1 MDVKALRAFVA
12 VAETESFTRAG
23 RRLKVTQSA
32 ISQQVRSLE
41 QNLGSPLFTRQ
52 SRTVALTQAGDVLL
66 PYARQI
72 IAKVEEAIA
81 VVSDFEA
88 AGRGRIS
95 IGAGG
100 EICQHVLPEL
110 LREFTTRFGKI
121 EVRVVSGFTE
131 QTLKRTLEG
140 TVDLGLLLLPVTH
153 SALIVEELPRDELVA
168 IAPAGHDWEGL
179 DRVRAKDVVGQP
191 FIAYARAS
199 GTFRIVE
206 RFLLEAGVF
215 PSMAMEISDL
225 EAVKKMVESG
235 LGVSVVAGFAVKE
248 EVAAGRL
255 IARPL
260 APGGLY
266 RSWGVVRRSAE
277 ATPQSH
283 RAFVSVCK
291 ELFPR
296 LVEHGAGRN

>member
-1 MDVKALRAFVA
+1 MDIRALRAFVA

-32 ISQQVRSLE
+32 VSQQVRSLE
-41 QNLGSPLFTRQ
+41 QSLGTPLFTRQ
-52 SRTVALTQAGDVLL
+52 SRNIALTQAGDVLL

-72 IAKVEEAIA
+72 IAKVEEATA

-88 AGRGRIS
+88 AGRGRIA

-100 EICQHVLPEL
+100 EICQHVLPDIL
-110 LREFTTRFGKI
+110 GEFTSRFGKI

-131 QTLKRTLEG
+131 QTLKHTLEG
-140 TVDLGLLLLPVTH
+140 SVDIGFLLLPVTN
-153 SALIVEELPRDELVA
+153 SALVVEELPRDELVA
-168 IAPAGHDWEGL
+168 IAPPGHDWEGL
-179 DRVRAKDVVGQP
+179 ERVRAKDIVGQP
-191 FIAYARAS
+191 FVAYARAS

-215 PSMAMEISDL
+215 PSLAMEIGDL
-225 EAVKKMVESG
+225 EAVKKMVEAG
-235 LGVSVVAGFAVKE
+235 LGVSVVAGFAVRE

-255 IARPL
+255 LARQL
-260 APGGLY
+260 SPGGLY
-266 RSWGVVRRSAE
+266 RSWGIVRRSAE
-277 ATPQSH
+277 AMPQSQ

-291 ELFPR
+291 ELFPA
-296 LVEHGAGRN
+296 LVAQQYVEH